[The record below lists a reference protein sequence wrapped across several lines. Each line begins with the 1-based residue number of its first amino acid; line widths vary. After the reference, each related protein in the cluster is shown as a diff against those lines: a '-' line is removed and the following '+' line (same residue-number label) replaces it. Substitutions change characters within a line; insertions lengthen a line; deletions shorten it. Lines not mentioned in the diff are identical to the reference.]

1 MALPKKIPVKQ
12 MLKLVD
18 QLSPKEHEEFVREI
32 KLQELRHEIQ
42 KGIDSLERGEGIPAE
57 EVLQK
62 LRKRS
67 EQRLKKAQ
75 ALRK

>member
-1 MALPKKIPVKQ
+1 MALPKKIPLKQ
-12 MLKLVD
+12 IIKLAD
-18 QLSPKEHEEFVREI
+18 QLSPKEHAEFVREI

-57 EVLQK
+57 DVLQK

-67 EQRLKKAQ
+67 EQRLKKAKT
-75 ALRK
+75 ANK

>member
-18 QLSPKEHEEFVREI
+18 QLSPKEHEEFIREI

-57 EVLQK
+57 DVLRN

-67 EQRLKKAQ
+67 EQRLKKAK
-75 ALRK
+75 AANK